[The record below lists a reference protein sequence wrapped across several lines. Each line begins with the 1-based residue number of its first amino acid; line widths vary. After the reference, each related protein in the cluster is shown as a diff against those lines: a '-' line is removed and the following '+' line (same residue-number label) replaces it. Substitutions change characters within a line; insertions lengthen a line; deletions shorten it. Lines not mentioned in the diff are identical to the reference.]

1 MIKAIY
7 NKIFK
12 ILLFSFIIVS
22 AFLYLYFFI
31 DLKTN
36 NIFISYAILFIISI
50 SGYVYI
56 FVDNKIYS
64 KILVIISSMLIFSFM
79 LVPIYDVFCNITG
92 LNGKMDISKF
102 GTYNISDTGI
112 NKSRI
117 IAIEFDVTYNKNI
130 QLKFKPKHYEIKLRP
145 GEIFHTSYYVKNLT
159 NKEMIIQ
166 AIPSIVP
173 WIANKYFNKIECFC
187 FETQSLNPNEETN
200 MNLSF
205 YIDAKIPNSIQRLTL
220 SYTLFNVS
228 NKNLNI

>member
-1 MIKAIY
+1 
-7 NKIFK
+7 
-12 ILLFSFIIVS
+12 
-22 AFLYLYFFI
+22 
-31 DLKTN
+31 
-36 NIFISYAILFIISI
+36 
-50 SGYVYI
+50 
-56 FVDNKIYS
+56 
-64 KILVIISSMLIFSFM
+64 MLILSFM
-79 LVPIYDVFCNITG
+79 LVPIYDVFCDITG
-92 LNGKMDISKF
+92 LNGKINISKF
-102 GTYNISDTGI
+102 GTYNISDTGF

-159 NKEMIIQ
+159 DKEMIIQ

-173 WIANKYFNKIECFC
+173 WIANKYFKKIECFC

-205 YIDAKIPNSIQRLTL
+205 YIDSKIPISIQRLTL

-228 NKNLNI
+228 NKNLHI